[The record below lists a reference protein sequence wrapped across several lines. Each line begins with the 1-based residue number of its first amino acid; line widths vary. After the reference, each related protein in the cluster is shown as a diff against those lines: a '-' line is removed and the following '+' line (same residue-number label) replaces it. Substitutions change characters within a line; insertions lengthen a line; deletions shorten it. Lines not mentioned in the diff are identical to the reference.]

1 MIDFLKRN
9 RIKLSIVGVLLMGYY
24 FSLPRIIFRSPYS
37 SVVESREGEL
47 LAAKIAIDG
56 QWRFPMQDSVPFK
69 FRQAIVYFEDE
80 YFQYHFGF
88 NPIAM
93 GKAFVQN
100 VNAKKKVRGASTLT
114 QQVIRLSRKN
124 TKRTYF
130 EKMIELV
137 LATRLEFRHSKK
149 DILRLY
155 AAHAPFG
162 GNIVGVEMASWRYFG
177 LPPSQLSWA
186 EAATLAVLPNA
197 PALIYPGK
205 NQDRLIAKRNKL
217 LLKLYHKKVID
228 KITYSSAILEPAPR
242 HVYELPKAAPHLL
255 LQLTK
260 STTQQRLK
268 TTIQASLQNR
278 VNQMA
283 AQYHQQLKQ
292 SEIHNLAI
300 LVVDVKTRNIL
311 AYVGNSPTDKNHQK
325 DVDIIMSARSTGS
338 ILKPLLYAAMLQDG
352 MILPTTLIPD
362 IPTYING
369 YAPTNFNETFEGAVP
384 AERALARSLNV
395 PAVLML
401 QRFGVARFHH
411 LLQTANL
418 RNITRSAD
426 HYGLSLILG
435 GAEANLWDLCQVYAN
450 MSCTLGS
457 FTHQQANYR
466 KREWQNLNLTLHK
479 KIDFGSLTK
488 QKPLFDAASIW
499 HTFNAMKKVNRP
511 EGDEAWEFYDSAIK
525 LAWKTGTSFG
535 NRDAWAIGTN
545 PNYVVGVW
553 VGNASGEGRPSLTGV
568 SSAAPILFD
577 VFRLLPNAEWFET
590 PFAELEEVSV
600 CSKSGHFAQEN
611 CTAEFQ
617 LINKNVAKLSPCP
630 YHKLIFLDSTQS
642 YRVNSNCSSL
652 NTIIPIK
659 WFVLPPV
666 MEMYYKSNHIDYSQ
680 LPPFRADCSEEQI
693 ATFEFIYPKN
703 DGTFKLAKDMD
714 GYLQPII
721 VKVAYS
727 HQQKPLYWYLDERF
741 LGETI
746 NYHEMP
752 VLSKKGKYKLT
763 VVDEFGNELVRW
775 LEIV

>member
-1 MIDFLKRN
+1 MKHNKVKVAFLLG
-9 RIKLSIVGVLLMGYY
+9 ILVLYY
-24 FSLPRIIFRSPYS
+24 FCLPRTIFDSPYS
-37 SVVESREGEL
+37 IIVESREGEL
-47 LAAKIAIDG
+47 LAAKIASDG

-69 FRQAIVYFEDE
+69 FQQAILYFEDE

-93 GKAFVQN
+93 GKAVTQN
-100 VNAKKKVRGASTLT
+100 LTTKKKVRGASTLT

-124 TKRTYF
+124 TQRTYF
-130 EKMIELV
+130 EKVIELV
-137 LATRLEFRHSKK
+137 LATRLEFRYSKN

-155 AAHAPFG
+155 SAHAPFG

-177 LPPSQLSWA
+177 LAPSQLSWS

-205 NQDRLIAKRNKL
+205 NQDRLIDKRNRL
-217 LLKLYHKKVID
+217 LLKLYQKKVID
-228 KITYSSAILEPAPR
+228 NITYSTAILEPAPTQ
-242 HVYELPKAAPHLL
+242 VYELPKAAPHLL
-255 LQLTK
+255 LQLSK
-260 STTQQRLK
+260 SNSQQCFQ
-268 TTIQASLQNR
+268 TTILSSLQHR
-278 VNQMA
+278 VSQIA
-283 AQYHQQLKQ
+283 AQYHHQLKQ

-300 LVVDVKTRNIL
+300 LVVDVKTRNVL
-311 AYVGNSPTDKNHQK
+311 AYVGNAPTDKNHQK
-325 DVDIIMSARSTGS
+325 DVDIITAPRSTGS
-338 ILKPLLYAAMLQDG
+338 ILKPLLYAAMIQDG
-352 MILPTTLIPD
+352 MILPSTLIPD

-369 YAPTNFNETFEGAVP
+369 YAPANFNETFEGAVS

-401 QRFGVARFHH
+401 QRFGVARFHN
-411 LLQTANL
+411 LLQAAKL
-418 RNITRSAD
+418 SHITRSAD

-450 MSCTLGS
+450 MSSTLHT
-457 FTHQQANYR
+457 FTHQKSSYR
-466 KREWQNLNLTLHK
+466 QYEWQNLNFILGK
-479 KIDFGSLTK
+479 QIDFGQPTK
-488 QKPLFDAASIW
+488 QRPLFNAASIW

-568 SSAAPILFD
+568 GSAAPILFD
-577 VFRLLPNAEWFET
+577 VFRLLPKTEWFET
-590 PFAELEEVSV
+590 PYAELEEAKV
-600 CSKSGHFAQEN
+600 CTKSGHFAQEN
-611 CTAEFQ
+611 CTSESQ
-617 LINKNVAKLSPCP
+617 LINKNVSKLAPCP
-630 YHKLIFLDSTQS
+630 YHKLVFLDSTKS
-642 YRVNSNCSSL
+642 YRVNSNCTSL

-666 MEMYYKSNHIDYSQ
+666 MEMYYKSNHIDYSP

-693 ATFEFIYPKN
+693 ATFEFIYPKT
-703 DGTFKLAKDMD
+703 DGVFRLAKNMQ
-714 GYLQPII
+714 GQLQPVIF
-721 VKVAYS
+721 KVAYS
-727 HQQKPLYWYLDERF
+727 HKRQPLYWYLDGLF

-752 VLSKKGKYKLT
+752 ILTKKGKYKLT
-763 VVDEFGNELVRW
+763 IVDEFGNELMRW
-775 LEIV
+775 IEIV